1 MSDEKSGIKGLKE
14 ILKKENKSD
23 YNTSSEEWD
32 SLKFSEKQKAI
43 FLHVFKHYD
52 FTVVD
57 ALLNNIDDLKE
68 AEITAEQVLSAWE
81 DGKRKGSKKDV
92 SEDV

>member
-1 MSDEKSGIKGLKE
+1 MSDEKSGIKGLRE
-14 ILKKENKSD
+14 ILKKENKNAGD
-23 YNTSSEEWD
+23 ASSEEWD

-57 ALLNNIDDLKE
+57 ALLSNIDDLKE
-68 AEITAEQVLSAWE
+68 AEITADQVLSAWE